1 MNIED
6 KKDAVNSTVLLFNF
20 DYLIL
25 RTKGLNT
32 NCWKLIRLMFYFWII
47 GVSF

>member
-1 MNIED
+1 MNIEE

-25 RTKGLNT
+25 RIKWLNT
-32 NCWKLIRLMFYFWII
+32 NC
-47 GVSF
+47 

>member
-25 RTKGLNT
+25 RTKGL
-32 NCWKLIRLMFYFWII
+32 KGILIAEN
-47 GVSF
+47 